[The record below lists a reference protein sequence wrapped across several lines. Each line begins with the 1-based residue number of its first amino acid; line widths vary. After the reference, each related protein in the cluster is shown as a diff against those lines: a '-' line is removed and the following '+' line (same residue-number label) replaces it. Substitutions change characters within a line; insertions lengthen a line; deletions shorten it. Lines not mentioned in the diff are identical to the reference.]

1 MSICAIRLATSKN
14 ASDHVAAAPRC
25 ESTGVS
31 KETDTKVAT
40 AHMALLR
47 FDKAPGVAPVGAQ
60 SRQPHTAATI
70 KTICRAA
77 LAKRSA

>member
-25 ESTGVS
+25 ESTGVRS
-31 KETDTKVAT
+31 ETETIVAI
-40 AHMALLR
+40 AHIALFR
-47 FDKAPGVAPVGAQ
+47 FDNAPGFAPVGAQ
-60 SRQPHTAATI
+60 PRQPHTAATI
-70 KTICRAA
+70 KTIWSAA